1 MGRLNWSIFDGAEF
15 ESLVHS
21 VLFFT
26 EPGIMLCGR
35 PGKDGGQDAISADRT
50 HVYQAKYGRTL
61 SGDEAIKRAKEELEN
76 IKVSRKPD
84 HPNYRFWSKVTHWTL
99 VANFEQNPWDIEKWQ
114 KEIVDEYSN
123 LHLQLECWDA
133 TKLEALLTNLPD
145 VEQAY
150 FGGKNRA
157 FIGLSE
163 ACRFL
168 EQGKFGKYYFDSKL
182 HGRDAQNQTV
192 DAFAED
198 TEHRFLIVHGQA
210 GTGKSRFLYEAAV
223 RLSEK
228 NWRVFW
234 GLPDSMSCSDAW
246 MRGINGSSTRT
257 CLVIDSPAAA
267 TLVNAVY
274 EQLST
279 EEKGS
284 WKAIVSC
291 SQSEFNDWF
300 GEKQLQSNTQHIELE
315 ALPEAAAKEMINE
328 LVKKSD
334 IILPEHAAA
343 QIYSLSRGVPGWI
356 SLLLGYSRENGKVI
370 HLYPELLQAVSVQ
383 IRKAMEKWDAPT
395 RTRRLQVLRWICAW
409 KKVVFEGGGDDMNPI
424 ISFLGNELHESSEQL
439 CADFQNLADK
449 GLLSKWG
456 RLRTCF
462 SAEPSLV
469 RQHVLCEWLLEKDEN
484 AYRISAFGREFIRRL
499 IDSEIPGKETVVKNL
514 AALSSCYLAPEQR
527 MDFFRPITDELMNL
541 ADRDDVTQQMAVFDW
556 AKRISSMTPETA
568 LDIVQKIWDKQA
580 PPKVVKNRYW
590 GDRKI
595 EHAQIL
601 EQVAPFLYSLTLQ
614 SRTKALSGRVWRAF
628 ERIYQEERSGAYTP
642 SSGEKAEEL
651 ILRLLRKLGGGEQF
665 RVLACEELT
674 RHCQQNEFGPF
685 DAIVANGLL
694 SSKRET
700 VESWGRRFTFIQGYI
715 QPDTLDWNRA
725 MNTRNLLFEL
735 LSQNRIPSSGSE
747 IWTVLAN
754 AHLGWIG
761 AGFTNPQTVQS
772 LGPHYR
778 RIALEDLQRTLKILK
793 LRGDSLNIPELEAAR
808 RLWENELNC
817 EDLKEE
823 KTLANACEEEYTK
836 HFKWNYAELF
846 TWDDNNA
853 AMTAMLQ
860 QVRDSFATA
869 ASPQPIAAFFEEASE
884 FLKAKNPEQP
894 DTDYGRSYN
903 LAAACLDLYVPS
915 SGNAFSDF
923 VDESIKKPLGNNSFR
938 WRFFIFFFRMW
949 ICNCKS
955 RNLPKNIV
963 EEIRRLVG
971 TAEEKERLLASAYGG
986 ASSQE
991 IGSATR
997 EEMDYLCS
1005 EECHFDNGQL
1015 ASVLPTF
1022 LPVDAEGVLRR
1033 LKRVLDDEREKKQ
1046 TVENVW
1052 WSFVG
1057 NAQRVVLL
1065 EQDCRISKLIEWLV
1079 ESVGEYG
1086 ISGNCFE
1093 RFEFRGLA
1101 HACGYRMSQKSF
1113 AALIERRI
1121 ELAENGKKS
1130 ANFVFM
1136 PYEFDVAR
1144 WVSPTTDDTAI
1155 QDLCRLTLVRKTY
1168 FAIYELPKYFAAL
1181 DKNAESV
1188 SHFIGTYL
1196 AARGGVE
1203 PWHLR
1208 RLGSLAS
1215 SYEERS
1221 DAWQKIVMPICR
1233 YMNEND
1239 VPRDERYSVYHSFQK
1254 SMEFWSAVPGEVPS
1268 VFIDKEIAARKAKD
1282 ETPRSSDMYE
1292 YYVWAH
1298 NLAEWELKREQE
1310 YAEEERHD

>member
-1 MGRLNWSIFDGAEF
+1 
-15 ESLVHS
+15 
-21 VLFFT
+21 
-26 EPGIMLCGR
+26 MLCGR

-50 HVYQAKYGRTL
+50 HVYQAKYGRMM
-61 SGDEAIKRAKEELEN
+61 SGDEAINRARRELDN
-76 IKVSRKPD
+76 IRTSRQPS

-114 KEIVDEYSN
+114 KMIVDEYSN

-182 HGRDAQNQTV
+182 HGRDAQIQTV

-198 TEHRFLIVHGQA
+198 PEHRFLIVHGQA

-279 EEKGS
+279 GEKGS

-291 SQSEFNDWF
+291 SQSEFSDWF
-300 GEKQLQSNTQHIELE
+300 GEKQLQSNTQHIELD
-315 ALPEAAAKEMINE
+315 ALPEEAAKEMINE
-328 LVKKSD
+328 LVKESK
-334 IILPEHAAA
+334 IILSEQAAD

-383 IRKAMEKWDAPT
+383 IRKAIEKWDEPT
-395 RTRRLQVLRWICAW
+395 RMRRLQVLRWICAW

-424 ISFLGNELHESSEQL
+424 ISFLENELHESSEQL

-484 AYRISAFGREFIRRL
+484 AYRISAFGQEFIRRL
-499 IDSEIPGKETVVKNL
+499 IGSEIPGKETIVENL
-514 AALSSCYLAPEQR
+514 AALSSCYLGPEQR
-527 MDFFRPITDELMNL
+527 MDFFRPITDELTNL
-541 ADRDDVTQQMAVFDW
+541 ADRDDVTQQMSLFDW
-556 AKRISSMTPETA
+556 AKRISSMAPETA
-568 LDIVQKIWDKQA
+568 LDIVQKIWDKRP

-590 GDRKI
+590 GNRKI
-595 EHAQIL
+595 DHAQVL
-601 EQVAPFLYSLTLQ
+601 EKVAPFLYSLALR

-642 SSGEKAEEL
+642 NSGEKAEEL
-651 ILRLLRKLGGGEQF
+651 ILRLLRKLDGGEQF

-674 RHCQQNEFGPF
+674 RHCHQNEFGPF

-700 VESWGRRFTFIQGYI
+700 VESWGRRFTFIHGYI
-715 QPDTLDWNRA
+715 RPDTPDWDRA
-725 MNTRNLLFEL
+725 MNSRDLLFEL
-735 LSQNRIPSSGSE
+735 LSQNGIPSSNPDM
-747 IWTVLAN
+747 WAVLAN
-754 AHLGWIG
+754 AHWGWRG
-761 AGFTNPQTVQS
+761 AGFTDPQTAKS

-778 RIALEDLQRTLKILK
+778 RIALDDLRRTLEILK
-793 LRGDSLNIPELEAAR
+793 RRDNSLYIPELEVAR
-808 RLWENELNC
+808 RLWENELNY
-817 EDLKEE
+817 EDSKEE
-823 KTLANACEEEYTK
+823 RALAKACEEEYTK
-836 HFKWNYAELF
+836 HFKWNYVELF

-853 AMTAMLQ
+853 AMSAMIQ
-860 QVRDSFATA
+860 QVRDCFATA
-869 ASPQPIAAFFEEASE
+869 ASPQPIIAFFKEASE
-884 FLKAKNPEQP
+884 FLKAKNPNLP
-894 DTDYGRSYN
+894 DADYGRSHT
-903 LAAACLDLYVPS
+903 LAAACLDLYVPN
-915 SGNAFSDF
+915 SGNAFSEF
-923 VDESIKKPLGNNSFR
+923 VDECIKKPRGDNSFR
-938 WRFFIFFFRMW
+938 WRFFVFFFRMW

-955 RNLPKNIV
+955 RNPQSNV
-963 EEIRRLVG
+963 VPEIRRLVG
-971 TAEEKERLLASAYGG
+971 TAEEKERLLVSAYGG

-991 IGSATR
+991 IGSVTR
-997 EEMDYLCS
+997 QEMDYLCS
-1005 EECHFDNGQL
+1005 EECKFDNEQL

-1022 LPVDAEGVLRR
+1022 LPVDAEGVLRQF
-1033 LKRVLDDEREKKQ
+1033 KRVLDNERGKNQ
-1046 TVENVW
+1046 TIENVW
-1052 WSFVG
+1052 WSFVV
-1057 NAQRVVLL
+1057 NSHFVVLR
-1065 EQDCRISKLIEWLV
+1065 ERERAVPNPIEWLV
-1079 ESVGEYG
+1079 SSVGEYG

-1093 RFEFRGLA
+1093 RSEFRFLA
-1101 HACGYRMSQKSF
+1101 QACGYRMSQKSF
-1113 AALIERRI
+1113 ATLIERRI

-1130 ANFVFM
+1130 AEFVFM
-1136 PYEFDVAR
+1136 PYEFDVTR
-1144 WVSPTTDDTAI
+1144 WVSPTTDDAAI
-1155 QDLCRLTLVRKTY
+1155 QDLCRLTLAGKTY
-1168 FAIYELPKYFAAL
+1168 FAIYELPTYLAAL
-1181 DKNAESV
+1181 DKDATSV
-1188 SHFIGTYL
+1188 SDFTIRYL
-1196 AARGGVE
+1196 AAGGVVDS
-1203 PWHLR
+1203 WQLL

-1215 SYEERS
+1215 SYEKRS

-1233 YMNEND
+1233 YMNEHD
-1239 VPRDERYSVYHSFQK
+1239 VPREERYSVYHSFQK